1 MRDDLCVANQTSLRS
16 IIRVNVC
23 TRKAKSA
30 IPRISSTS
38 ITRTKADDESLSS
51 SGSILSS
58 LVRTADIGELIVDAV
73 SDDGGIESLLLSL
86 VDERVLGLEGGF
98 CGGAAVESGF
108 EFHGRDAETE
118 VEGCVGGCDE
128 AAEVTGDG
136 VGYGAE
142 AGGWG
147 VAGEGGA

>member
-1 MRDDLCVANQTSLRS
+1 MANQASLRS
-16 IIRVNVC
+16 IIRIDIG

-30 IPRISSTS
+30 VPRISSTS
-38 ITRTKADDESLSS
+38 ITRTKTDDESLSS

-58 LVRTADIGELIVDAV
+58 LVRTTNIGELIMDAV
-73 SDDGGIESLLLSL
+73 SDDGGVESLFLSL

-108 EFHGRDAETE
+108 EFHGRDAEAE
-118 VEGCVGGCDE
+118 VEGRVRGCDE